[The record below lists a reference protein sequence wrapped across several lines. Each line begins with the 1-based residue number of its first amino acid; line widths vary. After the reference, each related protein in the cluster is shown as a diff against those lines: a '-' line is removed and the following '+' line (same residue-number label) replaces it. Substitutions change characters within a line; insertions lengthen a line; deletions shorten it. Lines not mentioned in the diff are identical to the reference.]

1 MVVEA
6 INLMKR
12 LELKV
17 GYLNLLLII
26 FLFSLL
32 ILSCKVKQSKNIADN
47 KLSNE
52 VSFIDSVFSN
62 EIPFRSL
69 KLENAI
75 IRIEHD
81 GHLRTLKTE
90 LVTKI
95 DSFIQISVLT
105 KLGIEV
111 AKFIAFNDYILL
123 IDNSEKS
130 IYKVDYKNFSN
141 KLGINLTYSDI
152 IKLILGYPAKISR
165 SNIMSNNS
173 TISYINNNMIQFE
186 VIQNEKLDILET
198 KFIFIN
204 EFELPKGLLMNTLIK
219 NENKEELFTAYYH
232 RREDQNKFIPQR
244 INLKFFYESKPIEL
258 DIVHKKLIF
267 DRKVE
272 FNIDSTFNHK
282 SF

>member
-1 MVVEA
+1 LVVEA

>member
-1 MVVEA
+1 
-6 INLMKR
+6 MKR